1 MPNVTITHAELDN
14 EKRNIIE
21 TVPSV
26 FCTTAWAVT
35 PSRRPEITGF
45 VVTHVPTGTQAWP
58 NPAAGQ
64 QVKSSMTEAITKCKE
79 LRDVWDKPTQVFPDV
94 TRTRIAALVGAAC

>member
-1 MPNVTITHAELDN
+1 MPNVTITHVELDN
-14 EKRNIIE
+14 ENRNILE

-45 VVTHVPTGTQAWP
+45 TITHIPTGTLAWP
-58 NPAAGQ
+58 NPAKGQ
-64 QVKSSMTEAITKCKE
+64 QVKTAMAEAIAKCKE
-79 LRDVWDKPTQVFPDV
+79 LRDIWDAGTQTFPDV
-94 TRTRIAALVGAAC
+94 IRTRIAAAVGAAC